1 MEKLRAIQTA
11 AHERGLVELNRSAK
25 GSVRRLRKREPESG
39 GEIHQHTRIDSVA
52 KRLSVSWKTV
62 PRKLNSEPFR
72 DVSKPQ
78 EWFASDPVR

>member
-11 AHERGLVELNRSAK
+11 AYERGLVELNRSAE
-25 GSVRRLRKREPESG
+25 GSVQRLRKREPGSG
-39 GEIHQHTRIDSVA
+39 REIHQHTCIDRMA
-52 KRLSVSWKTV
+52 KRLSVAWKTV
-62 PRKLNSEPFR
+62 PRKSNSETFR